1 MARLHTDSSQQEWK
15 ARYDASHRS
24 VEFCKGDEALLWWTP
39 IRTSGLCEK
48 FLHRYLGPYVVV
60 EQVSPVN
67 YGVSPVNIPTGRRC
81 RGTEIVHV
89 SRLKRF
95 NRRQP

>member
-24 VEFCKGDEALLWWTP
+24 VEFCKGDEVLLWTP
-39 IRTSGLCEK
+39 IRTSPPFEN

-67 YGVSPVNIPTGRRC
+67 YCVSLVDIPTDRRC